1 LSQTSNNPDISW
13 RTLFNMPEA
22 SVVVEFNVPATMRDG
37 VLLRANVYRPPAGR
51 WPVLLTRLP
60 YGKDLPLGAAVL
72 DPVQAARRGYVVIVQ
87 DTRGRFAS
95 DGDFRPFEME
105 GDDGVDTIAWAAGL
119 PYADGQ
125 VAMYGA
131 SYFGFT
137 QWSAAVKQPPAL
149 KAMVPYI
156 TWSDP
161 LNGLA
166 FRGGAFELGV
176 LAHWGLGMGFD
187 QLVRQHR
194 ADPAALGAAIVAL
207 AHEIDTLG
215 ASGYASLPLA
225 EFAPLRR
232 QPMLPAFFDRVS
244 QPMDRASLEP
254 VTIAGKHARVTVP
267 TFNVGGWYDIF
278 LADTIAAHTAMRQQD
293 RPSKLLIGPWT
304 HANSRNPIGERDF
317 GFGSQLGLINMQ
329 QDFGSLQLRWFDH
342 WLKGVDTGL
351 LAEAPIRLFVMGAN
365 VWRDEPR
372 WPLER
377 AVDTPWYLRA
387 DGGLSTTPPDAE
399 PPDRFSYD
407 PRDPVPT
414 LGGALLIA
422 PEFPS
427 GPVDQRRVE
436 ARRDVL
442 TFTTPALEHDTEVTG
457 PVTVQLWACSSAPD
471 TDFVA
476 RLVDVYPDGRAYNL
490 TDGILRARYRE
501 AGSGQAAELEPG
513 RPYLFAIDLWA
524 TSNVFRAG
532 HRIRLQ
538 VTSSCFPRWDRN
550 PNTGHAFGVDA
561 EVRTAEQTILHDR
574 DHPSHVV
581 LPLVPR

>member
-1 LSQTSNNPDISW
+1 
-13 RTLFNMPEA
+13 MPEPT
-22 SVVVEFNVPATMRDG
+22 VLVEFDVPATMRDG
-37 VLLRANVYRPPAGR
+37 VQLRANVYRPPTGR

-60 YGKDLPLGAAVL
+60 YGKDLPLGGSVL
-72 DPVQAARRGYVVIVQ
+72 DPAQAARRGYVVIVQ

-95 DGDFRPFEME
+95 DGEFRPFEME

-166 FRGGAFELGV
+166 FRGGALELGTQ
-176 LAHWGLGMGFD
+176 AHWGLGMGFD

-194 ADPAALGAAIVAL
+194 SNPAALGAAIVAL
-207 AHEIDTLG
+207 GREIDTLG
-215 ASGYASLPLA
+215 SSGYASLPLA
-225 EFAPLRR
+225 DFAPLRR
-232 QPMLPAFFDRVS
+232 QPVLPAFFDRIS
-244 QPMDRASLEP
+244 QPMDRVSLEP
-254 VTIAGKHARVTVP
+254 LTIAGKHALVEVP
-267 TFNVGGWYDIF
+267 TFNVGGWFDIF
-278 LADTIAAHTAMRQQD
+278 LADTIAAFTAMQALG

-304 HANSRNPIGERDF
+304 HGNARSPIGELDF
-317 GFGSQLGLINMQ
+317 GTGSQIGLINMQ
-329 QDFGSLQLRWFDH
+329 QDFAGLQLRWFDH

-365 VWRDEPR
+365 VWRGEQR

-377 AVDTPWYLRA
+377 AVDTPLYLHS
-387 DGGLSTTPPDAE
+387 GGALSTSAPDAE
-399 PPDRFSYD
+399 PPDHYRYD

-414 LGGALLIA
+414 HGGALLIA

-427 GPVDQRRVE
+427 GPVDQRGIE
-436 ARRDVL
+436 ARPDVL
-442 TFTTPALEHDTEVTG
+442 TFTTPPLDHATEVTG
-457 PVTVQLWACSSAPD
+457 PVMVQLWAASSAPD

-476 RLVDVYPDGRAYNL
+476 RLVDVYPDGRAFNL
-490 TDGILRARYRE
+490 TDGILRARYRDAA
-501 AGSGQAAELEPG
+501 AGQPAAPLEPG
-513 RPYLFAIDLWA
+513 QPYLFAIDLWA
-524 TSNVFRAG
+524 TSNVFLAG

-550 PNTGHAFGVDA
+550 PNTGHTFGMDA
-561 EVRTAEQTILHDR
+561 ELRTAEQTILHDR

-581 LPLVPR
+581 LPLVAA

>member
-1 LSQTSNNPDISW
+1 
-13 RTLFNMPEA
+13 MPEPT
-22 SVVVEFNVPATMRDG
+22 VLVEFDVPATMRDG
-37 VLLRANVYRPPAGR
+37 VQLRANVYRPPTGR

-60 YGKDLPLGAAVL
+60 YGKDLPLGGSVL
-72 DPVQAARRGYVVIVQ
+72 DPAQAARRGYVVIVQ

-95 DGDFRPFEME
+95 DGEFRPFEME

-166 FRGGAFELGV
+166 FRGGALELGTQ
-176 LAHWGLGMGFD
+176 AHWGLGMGFD

-194 ADPAALGAAIVAL
+194 SNPAALGAAIVAL
-207 AHEIDTLG
+207 GREIDTLG
-215 ASGYASLPLA
+215 SSGYASLPLA
-225 EFAPLRR
+225 DFAPLRR
-232 QPMLPAFFDRVS
+232 QPVLPAFFDRIS
-244 QPMDRASLEP
+244 QPMDRVSIEP
-254 VTIAGKHARVTVP
+254 LTIAGKHALVEVP
-267 TFNVGGWYDIF
+267 TFNVGGWFDIF
-278 LADTIAAHTAMRQQD
+278 LADTIAAFTAMQALG

-304 HANSRNPIGERDF
+304 HGNARSPIGELDF
-317 GFGSQLGLINMQ
+317 GTGSQIGLINMQ
-329 QDFGSLQLRWFDH
+329 QDFAGLQLRWFDH

-365 VWRDEPR
+365 VWRGEQR

-377 AVDTPWYLRA
+377 AVDTPLYLHT
-387 DGGLSTTPPDAE
+387 GGALSTSAPDAE
-399 PPDRFSYD
+399 PPDHYRYD

-414 LGGALLIA
+414 HGGALLIA

-427 GPVDQRRVE
+427 GPVDQRGIE
-436 ARRDVL
+436 ARPDVL
-442 TFTTPALEHDTEVTG
+442 TFTTPPLDHATEVTG
-457 PVTVQLWACSSAPD
+457 PVMVQLWAASSAPD

-476 RLVDVYPDGRAYNL
+476 RLVDVYPDGRAFNL
-490 TDGILRARYRE
+490 TDGILRARYRDAA
-501 AGSGQAAELEPG
+501 AGQPAAPLEPG
-513 RPYLFAIDLWA
+513 QPYLFAIDLWA
-524 TSNVFRAG
+524 TSNVFLAG

-550 PNTGHAFGVDA
+550 PNTGHTFGMDA
-561 EVRTAEQTILHDR
+561 ELRTAEQTILHDR

-581 LPLVPR
+581 LPLVAA

>member
-1 LSQTSNNPDISW
+1 
-13 RTLFNMPEA
+13 MPEPT
-22 SVVVEFNVPATMRDG
+22 VLVEFDVPATMRDG
-37 VLLRANVYRPPAGR
+37 VQLRANVYRPPTGR

-60 YGKDLPLGAAVL
+60 YGKDLPLGGSVL
-72 DPVQAARRGYVVIVQ
+72 DPAQAARRGYVVIVQ

-95 DGDFRPFEME
+95 DGEFRPFEME

-166 FRGGAFELGV
+166 FRGGALELGTQ
-176 LAHWGLGMGFD
+176 AHWGLGMGFD

-194 ADPAALGAAIVAL
+194 SNPAALGAAIVAL
-207 AHEIDTLG
+207 GREIDTLG
-215 ASGYASLPLA
+215 SSGYASLPLA
-225 EFAPLRR
+225 DFAPLRR
-232 QPMLPAFFDRVS
+232 QPVLPAFFDRIS
-244 QPMDRASLEP
+244 QPMDRISIEP
-254 VTIAGKHARVTVP
+254 LTIAGKHALVEVP
-267 TFNVGGWYDIF
+267 TFNVGGWFDIF
-278 LADTIAAHTAMRQQD
+278 LADTIAAFTAMQALG

-304 HANSRNPIGERDF
+304 HGNARSPIGELDF
-317 GFGSQLGLINMQ
+317 GTGSQIGLINMQ
-329 QDFGSLQLRWFDH
+329 QDFAGLQLRWFDH

-365 VWRDEPR
+365 VWRGEQR

-377 AVDTPWYLRA
+377 AVDTPLYLHT
-387 DGGLSTTPPDAE
+387 GGALSTSAPDAE
-399 PPDRFSYD
+399 PPDHYRYD

-414 LGGALLIA
+414 HGGALLIA

-427 GPVDQRRVE
+427 GPVDQRGIE
-436 ARRDVL
+436 ARPDVL
-442 TFTTPALEHDTEVTG
+442 TFTTPPLDHATEVTG
-457 PVTVQLWACSSAPD
+457 PVMVQLWAASSAPD

-476 RLVDVYPDGRAYNL
+476 RLVDVYPDGRAFNL
-490 TDGILRARYRE
+490 TDGILRARYRDAA
-501 AGSGQAAELEPG
+501 AGQPAAPLEPG
-513 RPYLFAIDLWA
+513 QPYLFAIDLWA
-524 TSNVFRAG
+524 TSNVFLAG

-550 PNTGHAFGVDA
+550 PNTGHTFGMDA
-561 EVRTAEQTILHDR
+561 ELRTAEQTILHDR

-581 LPLVPR
+581 LPLVAA